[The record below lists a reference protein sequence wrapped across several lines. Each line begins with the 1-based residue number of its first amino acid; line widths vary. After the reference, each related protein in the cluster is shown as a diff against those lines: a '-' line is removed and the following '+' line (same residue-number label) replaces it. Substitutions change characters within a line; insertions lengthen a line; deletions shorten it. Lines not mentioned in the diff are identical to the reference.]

1 MGVWDTPEKVL
12 MLRSKADA
20 AYRNIQTLTQDI
32 KDKKCNNNELLNSV
46 SELLKTVLNDLNEI
60 QSNEQGMLCI

>member
-1 MGVWDTPEKVL
+1 

-20 AYRNIQTLTQDI
+20 AYRKIQILTQDI

-60 QSNEQGMLCI
+60 QTDEQGMLCI